1 MNWDNIGVISNLNFR
16 ELNIIAIFF
25 KERFFRFL
33 IPLGI
38 FWYKI
43 DQNKN
48 IKRRLLYYVNFF
60 LILTISV
67 YTIFVARGE
76 WVPIPIVF
84 ILIYALAA
92 LVLILIRRPL
102 STRFIALWT
111 SFLVYLFFVTLL
123 YMGMIEP
130 TEFLLQNLTIGV
142 FLILVVIGSVLDY
155 AFRK

>member
-1 MNWDNIGVISNLNFR
+1 MGNFI
-16 ELNIIAIFF
+16 LIMAIMVF
-25 KERFFRFL
+25 
-33 IPLGI
+33 
-38 FWYKI
+38 
-43 DQNKN
+43 
-48 IKRRLLYYVNFF
+48 
-60 LILTISV
+60 
-67 YTIFVARGE
+67 TIFVARGD
-76 WVPIPIVF
+76 WVPISIVF
-84 ILIYALAA
+84 ILIYAVIVLI
-92 LVLILIRRPL
+92 LILIRRPL